1 MANDN
6 QKIVT
11 KLIDS
16 ILESMKIEESL
27 KHCKNSEIIEN
38 KIQQQPVDMSEFQEV
53 QETEQFKENEF
64 SEHIDTTNTNKA
76 MEFDEI
82 VEDNSEFQELQETE
96 QFRDII
102 IECTREMTKRLQITK
117 RFEYDIL
124 KLKLDHELNMFKL
137 KMENDCVN
145 IKKHA

>member
-16 ILESMKIEESL
+16 ILESKKIEESL

-64 SEHIDTTNTNKA
+64 SEHI
-76 MEFDEI
+76 EFDEI

-124 KLKLDHELNMFKL
+124 KLKLDHELNMLKL

>member
-16 ILESMKIEESL
+16 ILESKKIEESL

-64 SEHIDTTNTNKA
+64 SEHIDTTNSNKA

-96 QFRDII
+96 QFTDII

>member
-16 ILESMKIEESL
+16 ILESKKIEESL

-64 SEHIDTTNTNKA
+64 SEHIDTTNTNKV

-96 QFRDII
+96 QFKDII
-102 IECTREMTKRLQITK
+102 IECTREVTKRLQITK

-124 KLKLDHELNMFKL
+124 KLQLDHELNMFKL
-137 KMENDCVN
+137 KMENDCLN
-145 IKKHA
+145 FKKHS

>member
-16 ILESMKIEESL
+16 ILESKKIEESL

-53 QETEQFKENEF
+53 QETEQFKENE
-64 SEHIDTTNTNKA
+64 HIDTTNSNKA
-76 MEFDEI
+76 MEFDEL

>member
-16 ILESMKIEESL
+16 ILESKKIEESL

-53 QETEQFKENEF
+53 QETEQFKEN
-64 SEHIDTTNTNKA
+64 
-76 MEFDEI
+76 
-82 VEDNSEFQELQETE
+82 
-96 QFRDII
+96 
-102 IECTREMTKRLQITK
+102 
-117 RFEYDIL
+117 
-124 KLKLDHELNMFKL
+124 
-137 KMENDCVN
+137 
-145 IKKHA
+145 

>member
-16 ILESMKIEESL
+16 ILESKKIEESL

-64 SEHIDTTNTNKA
+64 SEHIDTTNSNKA